1 MQIASETITTSEGL
15 RALHVALSEHAELA
29 AQAARRAKTPAA
41 RVAHAEIETLLRDSL
56 ASWQTTTQFPE
67 LFAKNGGAL

>member
-1 MQIASETITTSEGL
+1 MQIASETITTTEGL

-41 RVAHAEIETLLRDSL
+41 RVAHAEIETLLRNSL
-56 ASWQTTTQFPE
+56 DQWALESRWPE
-67 LFAKNGGAL
+67 LFAKTGGAL